1 MIIKTNT
8 SDIMFIAEAPGSQ
21 EDEAGIP
28 FVGRSG
34 KLLDELPHSA
44 LYHLISE
51 LPGSMAPGL
60 TGRIVR

>member
-1 MIIKTNT
+1 
-8 SDIMFIAEAPGSQ
+8 MFIAEAPGSQ